1 MYPKAFK
8 KLIDNFASLP
18 SVGPKM
24 AERLVLYLFKQN
36 KDKLEEFT
44 QNLQEIK
51 NLKHCDR
58 CFNIAEDDLCEI
70 CKSKNR
76 EKKIICVVEDPLDI
90 ISLEKTGAYKGLYHV
105 LGGVIFSGNDSKTD
119 LKIPQLLERIKKE
132 ATEEVVLATNPTTE
146 GDATALY
153 LKRKLQELNFNI
165 NITKLARGLAT
176 GADIEY
182 ADETTLSAALT
193 NRRKI

>member
-1 MYPKAFK
+1 MYPKKFK
-8 KLIDNFASLP
+8 DLINQFSALP
-18 SVGPKM
+18 SIGPKM
-24 AERLVLYLFKQN
+24 AERLVLYLFKQHKN
-36 KDKLEEFT
+36 KLEEFAR
-44 QNLQEIK
+44 NLLEIK

-58 CFNIAEDDLCEI
+58 CFNIAEDHLCEI
-70 CKSKNR
+70 CKNKNR
-76 EKKIICVVEDPLDI
+76 EQKIICVVEDPLDV
-90 ISLEKTGAYKGLYHV
+90 ISLERTGSYKGLYHV

-119 LKIPQLLERIKKE
+119 LKLPQLLKRIQE
-132 ATEEVVLATNPTTE
+132 ESTEEVILATNPTTE

-153 LKRKLQELNFNI
+153 LKRKLQELNLNI
-165 NITKLARGLAT
+165 SITKLARGLAT